1 MISVWTQFSM
11 YSNSVTYILFIFVQ
25 IERLTHFVSNL
36 YLYMKI
42 LSIRVMHIMKQLHY
56 IFIM

>member
-42 LSIRVMHIMKQLHY
+42 LSIHVMHIMKQLHY

>member
-36 YLYMKI
+36 YSYMKI
-42 LSIRVMHIMKQLHY
+42 LSIHVMHIMKQLHY

>member
-36 YLYMKI
+36 YLYVKI

>member
-11 YSNSVTYILFIFVQ
+11 YSNSVTYILLIFVQ

-42 LSIRVMHIMKQLHY
+42 LSIHVMHVMKQLHY

>member
-1 MISVWTQFSM
+1 M
-11 YSNSVTYILFIFVQ
+11 YSNSVTNILFIFVQ
-25 IERLTHFVSNL
+25 IERLSHFVSNL

-42 LSIRVMHIMKQLHY
+42 LSIHVMHIMKQLHY